1 MFFKKKNTNK
11 EIGVEI
17 LDPKFQ
23 FQEALQ
29 FIDLIILDKS
39 YSTQKKIMLLDYFS
53 SVIKDD
59 LQTNYSAMMFYQSKK
74 TLRLNRLPFP
84 TKIYDDHSNIICEC
98 IFNGFKEIDLSKDY
112 VITLPWKDDNM
123 IRQIIARKEDSFVF
137 IPTNHRSY
145 YYPCIDLCFVYNGI
159 HSITAGKYHKQ
170 GTIMSQICDIEPL
183 FKHIYTDGV
192 KWYKL
197 HNNSPISNLCDFR
210 FGILFEIAKTKSQ
223 LLTSLNIQSN
233 Y

>member
-59 LQTNYSAMMFYQSKK
+59 LQTNYSAIMFYQSKK
-74 TLRLNRLPFP
+74 TLRLNRLPSP
-84 TKIYDDHSNIICEC
+84 T
-98 IFNGFKEIDLSKDY
+98 
-112 VITLPWKDDNM
+112 
-123 IRQIIARKEDSFVF
+123 
-137 IPTNHRSY
+137 
-145 YYPCIDLCFVYNGI
+145 
-159 HSITAGKYHKQ
+159 
-170 GTIMSQICDIEPL
+170 
-183 FKHIYTDGV
+183 
-192 KWYKL
+192 
-197 HNNSPISNLCDFR
+197 
-210 FGILFEIAKTKSQ
+210 
-223 LLTSLNIQSN
+223 
-233 Y
+233 